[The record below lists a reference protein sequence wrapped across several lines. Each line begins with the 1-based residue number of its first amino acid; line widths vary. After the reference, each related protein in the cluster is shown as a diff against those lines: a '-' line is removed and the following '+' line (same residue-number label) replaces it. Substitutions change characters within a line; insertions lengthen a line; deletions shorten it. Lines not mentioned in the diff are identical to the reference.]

1 MFELE
6 FLPSALKEW
15 NGLDKSVRLQFVRK
29 LDKILAEPR
38 IPSMRLSKHRDS
50 YRIKLRKAGLRL
62 IYHVDG
68 KRIVVTVIRVAR
80 RDKEEAYTD
89 IDARLAELGF

>member
-15 NGLDKSVRLQFVRK
+15 NGLDKAIQLQFSRK

-38 IPSMRLSKHRDS
+38 ILSMQLSKYKDS

-68 KRIVVTVIRVAR
+68 KRIIVTVLRIAR
-80 RDKEEAYTD
+80 RDKDEAYTN
-89 IDARLAELGF
+89 IEARLAELGF